1 LPLWCDEV
9 AHDSVGEGR
18 DRGGA
23 RVYKALAG
31 KDFFSPGFAGFCR
44 LEAIRDLGF
53 FAQCSASPVVH
64 GLQGRSWA
72 LVDRIVFNSW
82 CKLSFGWFA
91 QKISKKT
98 LLPLH
103 LVLDGQFLTFETLLS
118 RVATRGR
125 S

>member
-1 LPLWCDEV
+1 M
-9 AHDSVGEGR
+9 AHDSAGEGR
-18 DRGGA
+18 YRGGA

-31 KDFFSPGFAGFCR
+31 EDFFSSGFAGFCR
-44 LEAIRDLGF
+44 LEAIRDFGF

-72 LVDRIVFNSW
+72 LVDKIVFNSW
-82 CKLSFGWFA
+82 CKLSAGYFA

-103 LVLDGQFLTFETLLS
+103 LVLDGQFLTF
-118 RVATRGR
+118 
-125 S
+125 